1 MLHVSFAKEKKRKK
15 REREKRKQRR
25 ERDASSLLRKTTKST
40 LPCRDESLVFDIT
53 LCTSGTVE
61 RHEIHFRAVKRERER
76 RIHLERIQIYV
87 AKRNRPHPSQLS
99 SPSDPA
105 TLSPRHELPTI
116 YLLCYERHRFSCNSR
131 SEIFS
136 VRIAS
141 SIAF

>member
-1 MLHVSFAKEKKRKK
+1 MIDVLHVSFAKEKKRKK
-15 REREKRKQRR
+15 REREKETTTRTGRFF
-25 ERDASSLLRKTTKST
+25 ASSKNDEINPPLPRRISRFRYNIVAQSRGTKFAFVP
-40 LPCRDESLVFDIT
+40 L
-53 LCTSGTVE
+53 
-61 RHEIHFRAVKRERER
+61 RERER
-76 RIHLERIQIYV
+76 RIHLEGIQIYV

-136 VRIAS
+136 ARIAS